1 MNRLLLP
8 LLAMLFMTAAC
19 TIPGVTNE
27 PPVID
32 SFDTSPGSIT
42 TGQSSTLSWSVSDAT
57 LVSIDQEIGDVALSG
72 TRVVFPSTT
81 TTYTLTATNDA
92 DSVTATAQVV
102 VTTEVRLPTID
113 SFIATP
119 GTITSG
125 ESSTLSWSV
134 SDATT
139 VNIDQGIGDVALTGS
154 WELSPTTTTTYTLTA
169 TNDDGS
175 VTATAQVVVTTEAQY
190 TVTLYSIT
198 TEDGNVREGGPGLN
212 PHDLIVGDESN
223 NRARQCFLSF
233 DISEIPTS
241 ATIKSASLALSVG
254 EKLGWPFA
262 NLGSLRV
269 YNDQYGTLDS
279 GDFTSGFPTGQMYT
293 YHSLPNIPFT
303 SSTLISKIQ
312 NRVNAGDSRFQVRLQ
327 FEDKTNYD
335 GRIDAMRLAQPRLVI
350 TYED

>member
-1 MNRLLLP
+1 MKRLLFP
-8 LLAMLFMTAAC
+8 LLAILLVTTAC
-19 TIPGVTNE
+19 ILPEVTTE

-32 SFDTSPGSIT
+32 SFDASPGSIT
-42 TGQSSTLSWSVSDAT
+42 TGQSSTLIWSVSDAT

-72 TRVVFPSTT
+72 TRVVIPSTT
-81 TTYTLTATNDA
+81 TTYTLTATNNA

-102 VTTEVRLPTID
+102 VTTETQLPTIN
-113 SFIATP
+113 SFLASS

-125 ESSTLSWSV
+125 ESCSLSWSV

-139 VNIDQGIGDVALTGS
+139 VSIDQGIGDVDLTGS
-154 WELSPTTTTTYTLTA
+154 WDVFPTTTTTYTLTA
-169 TNDDGS
+169 TNDADN

-190 TVTLYSIT
+190 TVTLYSIA
-198 TEDGNVREGGPGLN
+198 TEDGNVREGSPGLN
-212 PHDLIVGDESN
+212 PHDLIVGDDPN
-223 NRARQCFLSF
+223 NQARQCFLSF
-233 DISEIPTS
+233 DISEIPTG

-279 GDFTSGFPTGQMYT
+279 GDFTSGFPSGQMHT
-293 YHSLPNIPFT
+293 YHSLPNVPFT
-303 SSTLISKIQ
+303 SSTLISKVQ

-327 FEDKTNYD
+327 FKDNTNYD
-335 GRIDAMRLAQPRLVI
+335 SKIDAMRLAKPGLVI